1 MKSVLSFFFG
11 ICFITALAIMS
22 VRTVAFQKDFYI
34 SFYEKENL
42 AEELDVDEEVL
53 NESILSLLGYIQQDR
68 SDISDVFN
76 EKEKE
81 HMKDVKGLY
90 VHAKYVQVACL
101 VFVLGVI
108 FVFYKW
114 ERRHMF
120 SYLSRGFVQAS
131 FTFLICAGLLAMWAW
146 MDFSDFWYRIHTLF
160 FTNDLWI
167 LDPRESFMILICPE
181 NLFSSLCIRVSIG
194 FLIGV
199 AALNLWSLWYLLKK
213 SVIGFDKF

>member
-1 MKSVLSFFFG
+1 MALIVLLFLSSLF
-11 ICFITALAIMS
+11 MN
-22 VRTVAFQKDFYI
+22 VFQK
-34 SFYEKENL
+34 SFYANFYEREKT
-42 AEELDVDEEVL
+42 AQTLDVSESVVEE
-53 NESILSLLGYIQQDR
+53 SLFSLIDYVQSKTD
-68 SDISDVFN
+68 SVADVFN

-120 SYLSRGFVQAS
+120 SWLSRGFIQAS
-131 FTFLICAGLLAMWAW
+131 FTFLIFVGLLAMWAW